1 MNVGSGVV
9 IFLIIWSLLAI
20 AEDWVEKKWL
30 R

>member
-1 MNVGSGVV
+1 MNVGSGIV
-9 IFLIIWSLLAI
+9 IFMVVWSLLVI

>member
-9 IFLIIWSLLAI
+9 IFLIVWGLLVI